1 MLDLTLDYVERYG
14 GSEYAKIKF
23 DLDNVDLVYSH
34 ALPSNDIDTTNMIVN
49 LNNAKLGA
57 PRVLLQGL
65 SAIPNVDDYIKE
77 MKEHNEYLID
87 IANKTNNNNGVN
99 DTNIARQNEKPTTK
113 DQMDNK
119 NNFIKGQ
126 AQDIVK

>member
-1 MLDLTLDYVERYG
+1 
-14 GSEYAKIKF
+14 
-23 DLDNVDLVYSH
+23 
-34 ALPSNDIDTTNMIVN
+34 
-49 LNNAKLGA
+49 
-57 PRVLLQGL
+57 
-65 SAIPNVDDYIKE
+65 